1 MDKKDW
7 IIDCREDNN
16 IMKILV
22 INCHCDNRGDEAAIH
37 AMVDELNKLYTNLSI
52 TLAIRGIGTRY
63 PNMPSN
69 VKMIR
74 QFCPGSFKS
83 KIAHNIALITKGT
96 LALSHNERIL
106 VNEIK
111 DSDIVVHAPGGP
123 SIGDLYYDDEPSY
136 LSIFDLII
144 SMNKKYM
151 FYAPSMGP
159 FKVEKRNKWRK
170 KILCKATAIVVRDPI
185 SYSYV
190 NNFVPEKKPI
200 LTLDSALQHDIDLTS
215 NKVKLD
221 KYKELCSFIKK
232 HKKCIGVTIT
242 DLSWHPKYSNNE
254 IKIKIKETFTNVL
267 KNFVQN
273 GYGIV
278 FIPQLYGLGNDYNLM
293 KEYCFDEENYFVICS
308 DDEKYDTYFQQYVIG
323 CMYAVIGMR
332 YHSNIFSAKM
342 GTPFI
347 SISYEQKMQGFM
359 KKMELDRY
367 CISLDKLSDEEL
379 KNKFSILT
387 DNYDEYKKYLISVHE
402 KMKKESYETTNILKD
417 ILL

>member
-1 MDKKDW
+1 MTSYEDIAKFYY
-7 IIDCREDNN
+7 DCYLIR
-16 IMKILV
+16 
-22 INCHCDNRGDEAAIH
+22 NR
-37 AMVDELNKLYTNLSI
+37 V
-52 TLAIRGIGTRY
+52 
-63 PNMPSN
+63 
-69 VKMIR
+69 
-74 QFCPGSFKS
+74 
-83 KIAHNIALITKGT
+83 ALINKEVT
-96 LALSHNERIL
+96 IQ
-106 VNEIK
+106 
-111 DSDIVVHAPGGP
+111 IV
-123 SIGDLYYDDEPSY
+123 DLYYDDEPSY

-159 FKVEKRNKWRK
+159 FKDEKRNMWRK

-221 KYKELCSFIKK
+221 KYKELCSFIKN

-293 KEYCFDEENYFVICS
+293 KEYCFDEDNYFVICS

-367 CISLDKLSDEEL
+367 CISLDKLSDEEVKEKRNGDKRKRGVPRL
-379 KNKFSILT
+379 WHKCAAPVAQACQAGGT
-387 DNYDEYKKYLISVHE
+387 SVSGVWHDCFRRMAQLYSLE
-402 KMKKESYETTNILKD
+402 GRGVINAC
-417 ILL
+417 

>member
-1 MDKKDW
+1 MK
-7 IIDCREDNN
+7 RE
-16 IMKILV
+16 I
-22 INCHCDNRGDEAAIH
+22 CGE
-37 AMVDELNKLYTNLSI
+37 
-52 TLAIRGIGTRY
+52 
-63 PNMPSN
+63 
-69 VKMIR
+69 
-74 QFCPGSFKS
+74 
-83 KIAHNIALITKGT
+83 
-96 LALSHNERIL
+96 
-106 VNEIK
+106 
-111 DSDIVVHAPGGP
+111 
-123 SIGDLYYDDEPSY
+123 
-136 LSIFDLII
+136 
-144 SMNKKYM
+144 
-151 FYAPSMGP
+151 
-159 FKVEKRNKWRK
+159 K
-170 KILCKATAIVVRDPI
+170 KILCKAKTIVVRDPI

-221 KYKELCSFIKK
+221 KYKELCSFIKN

-293 KEYCFDEENYFVICS
+293 KEYCFDEDNYFVICS

-379 KNKFSILT
+379 KKKFSILT
-387 DNYDEYKKYLISVHE
+387 DNYDEYKKYLISVHD
-402 KMKKESYETTNILKD
+402 KMKKKIL
-417 ILL
+417 